1 MELYSID
8 VVKTKFFSVTGFE
21 NLKNRLEA
29 FIQEE
34 DVTEI
39 SFQYKDQEITIEPAG
54 SDYQL
59 RINGDFKGYFSRM
72 DILFRRIE
80 EHIQEEALERGV

>member
-1 MELYSID
+1 MESFSID
-8 VVKTKFFSVTGFE
+8 VIKTTFFSVTGYE
-21 NLKNRLEA
+21 NLKDRLEA

-59 RINGDFKGYFSRM
+59 RISGEFKGYFSRM
-72 DILFRRIE
+72 DILFGRIE
-80 EHIQEEALERGV
+80 EHIKEEALERGV